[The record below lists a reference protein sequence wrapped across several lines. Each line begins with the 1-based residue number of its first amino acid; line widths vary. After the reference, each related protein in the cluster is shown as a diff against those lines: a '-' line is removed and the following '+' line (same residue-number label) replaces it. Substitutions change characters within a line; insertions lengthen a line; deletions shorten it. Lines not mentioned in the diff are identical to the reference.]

1 MSDVSTFLS
10 KSFTDLDLLN
20 KNQLAQKGDI
30 RVDPNFKP
38 LSLNVRKALEIVK
51 KFELQWP
58 GLQDQK
64 PIKFFANGEPDQEM
78 APASTA
84 QGLSKKTIQP
94 GQASTKLPPMAGR
107 ALPK

>member
-58 GLQDQK
+58 GFD
-64 PIKFFANGEPDQEM
+64 
-78 APASTA
+78 
-84 QGLSKKTIQP
+84 
-94 GQASTKLPPMAGR
+94 
-107 ALPK
+107 

>member
-58 GLQDQK
+58 GFDQK
-64 PIKFFANGEPDQEM
+64 PIKFFANGEPDQE
-78 APASTA
+78 APVSTA
-84 QGLSKKTIQP
+84 QASKKTIQP